1 MRTLYFECFSGISG
15 DMTIGALL
23 DLGADKKVLL
33 EAIESLNIE
42 GYDISISTVQKCG
55 ITATK
60 FDVLLEGETHDHHDH
75 DHHEHTHSHDNEPY
89 DHQHHHHDDHDLG
102 FEFDNHNHDH
112 AHDHAH
118 DHDHTHDHDHHH
130 RGLKE
135 IREIILNS
143 SITENAKKIAL
154 DTFEVLAE
162 AEAKVHGVSKDEVHF
177 HEVGAIDSIIDI
189 VGIAVCIDNL
199 NIDKFACSKIYEGQ
213 GHVFCQHG
221 LVPIPAPAT
230 LELCIKHGL
239 ELNII
244 DVKGELVTPTG
255 AAFLSALKPEF
266 TGFPSGN
273 MLKVGV
279 GAGTKDFKHANILRV
294 YLIEEALDETKDE
307 VILFETNI
315 DDSNG
320 EHLGYAIE
328 KLIEKG
334 ALDVYYTPIFMK
346 KNRPSY
352 TLSVLCEKS
361 NESNIIKTIFEHT
374 TAIGLKRQLIERV
387 KMSRKFETIGTIYGD
402 VVLKHCTYEDVVKT
416 YLEYESVKKCAVAH
430 NVGLSEVEK
439 TVKILRG

>member
-42 GYDISISTVQKCG
+42 GYDLSISTVQKCG
-55 ITATK
+55 ITAVK
-60 FDVLLEGETHDHHDH
+60 FDVLLDGEEYGHDH
-75 DHHEHTHSHDNEPY
+75 DHQYNDHSHSHDDELH
-89 DHQHHHHDDHDLG
+89 DHQHHHHDGHDLG
-102 FEFDNHNHDH
+102 FEFDNHDNTHNH
-112 AHDHAH
+112 H
-118 DHDHTHDHDHHH
+118 DHDHHDHEHHH

-143 SITENAKKIAL
+143 TITENAKKIAL

-199 NIDKFACSKIYEGQ
+199 KIDKFACSKIYEGQ

-334 ALDVYYTPIFMK
+334 ALDVYYTPIYMK
-346 KNRPSY
+346 KNRPAY

-374 TAIGLKRQLIERV
+374 TAIGLKRQLIDRV

-416 YLEYESVKKCAVAH
+416 YLEYESVKKCAVEH

-439 TVKILRG
+439 TVKITRG